1 MFTGLIE
8 EIGIISNIKKQN
20 SSVLL
25 TVKCKKILDGLKIG
39 DSVGINGACQTVT
52 EINTSEFSVFASYET
67 LAVTNFT
74 NLKVGDEVNLE
85 RTLRLSDRLDGHI
98 VSGHIDGIA
107 KVTSVEK
114 IGETTKFSFET
125 SHELAKQIV
134 KKGSVSIDGISLTVA
149 DINKNVFSIA
159 VIPHTLKSTTLH
171 NLRIGSSVNL
181 ETDMIAKYVEKYLLP
196 NDNNSNID
204 ADFLERN
211 GFI

>member
-20 SSVLL
+20 SSLLL
-25 TVKCKKILDGLKIG
+25 TVKCSKILDGLKIG

-52 EINTSEFSVFASYET
+52 EVNSSEFSVFASYET
-67 LAVTNFT
+67 LAVTNFR

-98 VSGHIDGIA
+98 VSGHIDGTATVVAI
-107 KVTSVEK
+107 EN
-114 IGETTKFSFET
+114 IGETAKFSFET
-125 SHELAKQIV
+125 TYELAKQIV

-149 DINKNVFSIA
+149 DINKNVFSVA

-171 NLRIGSSVNL
+171 NLKIGNSVNL
-181 ETDMIAKYVEKYLLP
+181 ETDMIAKYIEKYLLP

>member
-39 DSVGINGACQTVT
+39 ASVGINGACQTVT